1 MANQLKDTP
10 SSTQK
15 DSAKSDGKGIF
26 SIISNTFRL
35 DGMFDNGVPIQYMPK
50 IIWVTVLVIL
60 YIANAHYTEKTVR
73 KIDTLKFEVEELR
86 TEFTTLKASY
96 MFESKQSEVAKK
108 VAIHGLVES
117 KNPPL
122 KVDNEE

>member
-1 MANQLKDTP
+1 MANQLKDSSSSLT
-10 SSTQK
+10 SST
-15 DSAKSDGKGIF
+15 KSDAKGIF
-26 SIISNTFRL
+26 SIISTTFRF
-35 DGMFDNGVPIQYMPK
+35 DGIFDNGVPIHYMPK
-50 IIWVTVLVIL
+50 IIWVVVLMIL

-108 VAIHGLVES
+108 MELYGLIES

-122 KVDNEE
+122 KLDTE